1 MTQDSELEKGVE
13 KLAASETIPTT
24 EVTNDESQTLDSA
37 SSTSRS
43 AQERPTQPE
52 LSKDE
57 AKEAVTVPRSQR
69 RGLLARVAIVPEI
82 KDSKT
87 FSRRVKW
94 GLTFIVAAAGTA
106 GPMGSAIILPVLTD
120 IEKAFSTTAFIANL
134 SVAVYM

>member
-1 MTQDSELEKGVE
+1 MTQDIELEKGVE
-13 KLAASETIPTT
+13 KLAANETIP
-24 EVTNDESQTLDSA
+24 VTGRINDESQTLDSV
-37 SSTSRS
+37 SSQS
-43 AQERPTQPE
+43 AQETTRIPE
-52 LSKDE
+52 PSKDE
-57 AKEAVTVPRSQR
+57 IREAVTVPRSQR